1 MALQYTTISEDSIID
16 QAPSIALTVQDLIDI
31 IARLDAELEEAKLSI
46 EEKEDIIDELND
58 ELELLRNKN

>member
-31 IARLDAELEEAKLSI
+31 IARLDNELEKAKLSI

-58 ELELLRNKN
+58 ELELLRNK